1 MSQLEHIKPII
12 NRVMEQI
19 KEKTKRV
26 ELFGNSEQLKVGF
39 KDMLS
44 VEGN

>member
-1 MSQLEHIKPII
+1 MIDQLEHIKPII

-26 ELFGNSEQLKVGF
+26 ELFGNSEQLKGRRYH
-39 KDMLS
+39 
-44 VEGN
+44 GRRN

>member
-1 MSQLEHIKPII
+1 MSELEHIKPII

-26 ELFGNSEQLKVGF
+26 ELFGNSEQLKGEVMG
-39 KDMLS
+39 
-44 VEGN
+44 